1 MQTLTSLLALAK
13 AAHAQRVAVSTHG
26 VEMTYGQLFARSRR
40 LARVLVDR
48 GVAPGDRVAILARN
62 GFRYLEANFACVFA
76 GAILAPLNGRLA
88 QAEIDEILRRID
100 CRLVLGPEALD
111 GVATIGWDDV
121 VGPGG
126 ECAYETLLA
135 GAEPLDEAAGSEDP
149 AATAQI
155 FFTSGTTGLPK
166 GVCLAHA
173 NLVASAMDAMETLAL
188 RQDDVWL
195 HAAPMF
201 HLVDAFAIW
210 GLTLVGGRHVA
221 THFEP
226 EAFGELV
233 EREKITKTSL
243 PPTLLDWIARREP
256 NLSHDLGSL
265 DLISYGGSPMQSSVY
280 ERCVATL
287 GCSLLQAYG
296 LTEGSGFVC
305 HEKPGDNPDPNAV
318 INTVGRSTERVAL
331 MLRNA
336 DGQPSG
342 EGEVGEVLI
351 SGQRVFLEYWNDPKA
366 TAAAFSGGWYQTGDL
381 AVRDTAGRYRIV
393 GRAKEMII
401 SGGENIYPAEV
412 VNALVSHPA
421 VAEAAVFG
429 APSERWGEEVRAV
442 VYLVP
447 GDGAAVTAEDLL
459 AYCRTQIA
467 GYKTPKQI
475 ELSAAPLPKTGIG
488 KIAVSAVR
496 QAQILKELS

>member
-13 AAHAQRVAVSTHG
+13 AAHAQQVAVSTHG

-40 LARVLVDR
+40 LARLLVDR
-48 GVAPGDRVAILARN
+48 GVAPGDRVAVLARN
-62 GFRYLEANFACVFA
+62 GFRYLEANFACVHA
-76 GAILAPLNGRLA
+76 GAILVPLNWRLA
-88 QAEIDEILRRID
+88 QAEIAEILRRVD
-100 CRLVLGPEALD
+100 CKIVLGPDALE
-111 GVATIGWDDV
+111 GVPTIGWDDA

-126 ECAYETLLA
+126 DCAYEALLA
-135 GAEPLDEAAGSEDP
+135 GAEPLDTAVSSENP
-149 AATAQI
+149 AAIAQI

-173 NLVASAMDAMETLAL
+173 NLVASAVDAMETLAL
-188 RQDDVWL
+188 RQGDVWL

-221 THFEP
+221 IHFEP

-256 NLSHDLGSL
+256 NLRHDLGSL
-265 DLISYGGSPMQSSVY
+265 DLISYGGSPMQGAVY

-287 GCSLLQAYG
+287 GCRLLQAYG

-305 HEKPGDNPDPNAV
+305 HERPDDNPDPATV
-318 INTVGRSTERVAL
+318 INTVGRATERVAL
-331 MLRNA
+331 MLRA
-336 DGQPSG
+336 ASGEPSG
-342 EGEVGEVLI
+342 EGEVGEILI

-381 AVRDTAGRYRIV
+381 GVRDVEGRYRIV

-401 SGGENIYPAEV
+401 SGGENVYPAEV

-429 APSERWGEEVRAV
+429 APSERWGEEVWAV
-442 VYLVP
+442 VHLVA
-447 GDGAAVTAEDLL
+447 GTDAGTSAEDLL
-459 AYCRTQIA
+459 AHCRGLIA
-467 GYKTPKQI
+467 GYKVPKKI

-496 QAQILKELS
+496 QALILKELS